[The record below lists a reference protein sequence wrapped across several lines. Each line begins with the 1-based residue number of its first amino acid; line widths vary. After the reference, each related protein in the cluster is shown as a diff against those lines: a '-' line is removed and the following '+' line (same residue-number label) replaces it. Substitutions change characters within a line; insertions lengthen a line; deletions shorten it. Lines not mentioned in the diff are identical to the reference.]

1 MRRLSGLCVISLL
14 LLVEVGRTDPAGQ
27 GMRGCAPGINPE
39 QSRICDEE
47 AFKQA
52 ATGSQTTQLDG
63 GWRLVN
69 TRNPSGGASAVSVM
83 HLANT
88 TRSDFAMAG
97 LSLQCGPKGIEVA
110 LVLLEPLSRHARPA
124 VVITAGTRR
133 SEFEASVT
141 QTGQAL
147 VLPQAASTL
156 AAGEWQKASELS
168 LQIETNPT
176 PIKGVVSIDGLS
188 GAWRSL
194 SPYCAA
200 K

>member
-147 VLPQAASTL
+147 VLPQAASTFV
-156 AAGEWQKASELS
+156 
-168 LQIETNPT
+168 TNRNQPHA
-176 PIKGVVSIDGLS
+176 D
-188 GAWRSL
+188 
-194 SPYCAA
+194 
-200 K
+200 